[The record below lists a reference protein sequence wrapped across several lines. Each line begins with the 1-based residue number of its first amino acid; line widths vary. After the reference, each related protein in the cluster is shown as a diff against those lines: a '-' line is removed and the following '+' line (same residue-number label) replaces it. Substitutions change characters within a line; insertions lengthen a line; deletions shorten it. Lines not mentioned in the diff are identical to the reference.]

1 MAQFRKIQCEIVKP
15 NVKLHN
21 PKIQAKKWYAEILKN
36 SQGGEAMSDFKV
48 SFHED
53 DSFNLE
59 HDNRVRVS
67 KNVDADRIKDNISYD
82 GNISIKEFYDMTFQ
96 KSYVWILKN
105 QSIQVISGTVALLA
119 RVVALQ

>member
-1 MAQFRKIQCEIVKP
+1 
-15 NVKLHN
+15 
-21 PKIQAKKWYAEILKN
+21 
-36 SQGGEAMSDFKV
+36 MSDFKV

-96 KSYVWILKN
+96 KSYVEYIEKTKAKK
-105 QSIQVISGTVALLA
+105 STVLGRRIANA
-119 RVVALQ
+119 RKGL

>member
-1 MAQFRKIQCEIVKP
+1 
-15 NVKLHN
+15 
-21 PKIQAKKWYAEILKN
+21 
-36 SQGGEAMSDFKV
+36 MSDFKV

-96 KSYVWILKN
+96 KSYDGVK
-105 QSIQVISGTVALLA
+105 QARGSQKASG
-119 RVVALQ
+119 R

>member
-1 MAQFRKIQCEIVKP
+1 
-15 NVKLHN
+15 
-21 PKIQAKKWYAEILKN
+21 
-36 SQGGEAMSDFKV
+36 MSDFKV

-59 HDNRVRVS
+59 HDNRERVS

-96 KSYVWILKN
+96 KSYDGVK
-105 QSIQVISGTVALLA
+105 QARGSQKASG
-119 RVVALQ
+119 R

>member
-1 MAQFRKIQCEIVKP
+1 
-15 NVKLHN
+15 
-21 PKIQAKKWYAEILKN
+21 
-36 SQGGEAMSDFKV
+36 MSDFKV

-96 KSYVWILKN
+96 KSYLIQKLTGSFTPEILH
-105 QSIQVISGTVALLA
+105 STDELVM
-119 RVVALQ
+119 R